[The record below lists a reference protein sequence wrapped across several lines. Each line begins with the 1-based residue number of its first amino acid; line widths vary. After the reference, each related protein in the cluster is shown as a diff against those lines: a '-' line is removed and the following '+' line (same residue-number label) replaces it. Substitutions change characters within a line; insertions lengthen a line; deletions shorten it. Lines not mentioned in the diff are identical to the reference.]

1 MTENQNKPSKAL
13 HVLIGIAL
21 VISVLNLYVTSDLS
35 NKFDVVTGGA
45 VVDDQQP
52 QAPSRVEGD
61 LTDDDAVKGNKD
73 APITIVEFSDFECPF
88 CARFYEQTLP
98 QLTKEYIDTGKVKL
112 VYRDFPLSFHA
123 NAQKAAEASECAH
136 EQGKFWEMHD
146 KLFGSGVVGGTTT
159 FKLYAKDLGLD
170 QAKFD
175 NCLDSGK
182 YVNEISKDL
191 QDGSKY
197 GVSGTPGFFVNGVPL
212 IGAQPFEA
220 FRAIIEEELKK

>member
-61 LTDDDAVKGNKD
+61 LTD
-73 APITIVEFSDFECPF
+73 ECPF